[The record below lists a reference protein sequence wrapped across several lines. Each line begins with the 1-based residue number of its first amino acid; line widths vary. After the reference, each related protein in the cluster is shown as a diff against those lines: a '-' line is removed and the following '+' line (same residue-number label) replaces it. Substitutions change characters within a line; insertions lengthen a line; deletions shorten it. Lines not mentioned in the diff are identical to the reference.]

1 MRIRLTILLATL
13 LSFFA
18 CTEPEP
24 DLPLIETDEN
34 GLAENM
40 FTEWPAYDPVI
51 SYKFSDDYPD
61 YEMPTRNLPYT
72 GRNLDWTMH
81 DGWWSFFAGTNANP
95 LVTEEA
101 VQPMLERLNTDFAY
115 IRDVMGWP
123 PDMAVQNGY
132 RSAVFLYGSGLS
144 TDNADNTETGGWQSW
159 VSINN
164 TDWPVIL
171 ISYYP
176 VYCFDP
182 DCNYND
188 IEFQTD
194 AVVHEG
200 IHTMFSSMPGRN
212 NKAWFHEGSNCWLQ
226 ATMEL
231 DRSGLTDYSGL
242 KFGWLAAGSMIA
254 PFIPIE
260 CYGGWL
266 ADGSFGGPN
275 YEGLNDNTRR
285 ILGGV
290 QYSEVFPTFLA
301 EYLGYYSIPWIWQNC
316 RGMVLSGMGT
326 VMGEEQ
332 MRRLIQEYRA
342 RLCLADLGRYEA
354 AVMRMYNDNMGVRI
368 YSEFSTAPAEDWT
381 ATPYAATT
389 PDDDGWLI
397 PEERTLPGW
406 TGANIV
412 PLKVEGESVTVTFD
426 AMNNNMSLQLCYR
439 TADGKAVYCDPVTGG
454 DCTIVTRELRP
465 ANDVVFAVITNLD
478 YTYSVINQRSLH
490 YSYRLKP
497 GNGVKA
503 TADIHTDWFDW
514 TR

>member
-1 MRIRLTILLATL
+1 L
-13 LSFFA
+13 
-18 CTEPEP
+18 
-24 DLPLIETDEN
+24 DEN

-40 FTEWPAYDPVI
+40 FTEWPEYDPVI
-51 SYKFSDDYPD
+51 AYKFSNDYPN
-61 YEMPTRNLPYT
+61 YPMPVKNLPYT
-72 GRNLDWTMH
+72 GRNLGWIIS
-81 DGWWSFFAGTNANP
+81 DGWWSFFAGTKANS
-95 LVTEEA
+95 LVTEVA
-101 VQPMLERLNTDFAY
+101 AQGMLDRLNTDFAY
-115 IRDVMGWP
+115 LRDVMGWP

-144 TDNADNTETGGWQSW
+144 TDDASNTETGGWQSW

-164 TDWPVIL
+164 TEWPVIL

-176 VYCFDP
+176 IYCFHP
-182 DCNYND
+182 DCNYSD

-194 AVVHEG
+194 AVIHEG

-231 DRSGLTDYSGL
+231 DRSGITDYSKL
-242 KFGWLAAGSMIA
+242 SFGWLAAGSIIA

-275 YEGLNDNTRR
+275 YEGLNGNTRR
-285 ILGGV
+285 ILGGI

-316 RGMVLSGMGT
+316 KGLVLSGMGT
-326 VMGEEQ
+326 ILGEGQ

-342 RLCLADLGRYEA
+342 RLCLADLGRYET
-354 AVMRMYNDNMGVRI
+354 AVLKMYNDNMGLRI
-368 YSEFSTAPAEDWT
+368 YSEFSSAPAEDWI

-389 PDDDGWLI
+389 RDEVGWLI

-406 TGANIV
+406 TGANII
-412 PLKVEGESVTVTFD
+412 PLSVDGESVTVTFD

-439 TADGKAVYCDPVTGG
+439 SVDGLTIYCDPVSTG
-454 DCTIVTRELRP
+454 DCTIVTRVHKP
-465 ANDVVFAVITNLD
+465 ANNVVFAVITNLD
-478 YTYSVINQRSLH
+478 YTYSVINQRSRH
-490 YSYRLKP
+490 YAYRIKP
-497 GNGVKA
+497 GKGVVA
-503 TADIHTDWFDW
+503 AADIYSDWFNW
-514 TR
+514 GN